1 MLRTSMTRNLL
12 LVPTQYELSMI
23 DPDVLKVW
31 KVSNLQDVP
40 LESVELATH
49 NEKPLRLSDS
59 VTSSKNQISIA
70 LCGFGLALAGTRA
83 AQLLAALQPD
93 HVILMGIAGRLG
105 NTLKVGQAYC
115 FSEVCCYGIGAGTG
129 SNYQTSSEL
138 GWMHWNGDEA
148 NAGTND
154 LDVRVSD
161 RIALDLF
168 QSPQPRVESLSLL
181 SVASASDDESDTKFK
196 LSKYPD
202 AVAEDMEG
210 FAVAAAC
217 QLAGVTLSIV
227 RGISN
232 QAGDRNHKN
241 WQVREAMKSVVVLV
255 NSLLANEQVNS

>member
-1 MLRTSMTRNLL
+1 MKRTLL

-23 DPDVLKVW
+23 DPEVLRTW
-31 KVSNLQDVP
+31 RESNVQDAP
-40 LESVELATH
+40 LESLEPAH
-49 NEKPLRLSDS
+49 HDENRIRLSDS
-59 VTSSKNQISIA
+59 VVSSKSQISIA
-70 LCGFGLALAGTRA
+70 LCGFGLAVAGART

-148 NAGTND
+148 NAATND
-154 LDVRVSD
+154 LAVPVSD
-161 RIALDLF
+161 QITLDSL
-168 QSPQPRVESLSLL
+168 QSSGHSLERLNLL
-181 SVASASDDESDTKFK
+181 SVASASGDDEDTKLK
-196 LSKYPD
+196 LTKYPD
-202 AVAEDMEG
+202 AVAEEMEG

-217 QLAGVTLSIV
+217 QLAGVPLSIV

-241 WQVREAMKSVVVLV
+241 WCVREAMESVVVLV
-255 NSLLANEQVNS
+255 NSLLASEQVSS